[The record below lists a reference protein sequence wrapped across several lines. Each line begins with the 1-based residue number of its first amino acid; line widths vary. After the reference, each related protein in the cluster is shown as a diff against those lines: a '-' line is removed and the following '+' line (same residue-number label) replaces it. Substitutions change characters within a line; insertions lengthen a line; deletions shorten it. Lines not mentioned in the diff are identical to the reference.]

1 MAFMNRPMQKVILN
15 SSTKMSLH
23 ERFTYLRSQSAEA
36 GAGGSGGGQRQTVAA
51 ITSKNR
57 RLAQQMERRPAVMAA
72 LKIKKR
78 SLKQRLGQTTSF
90 GSIKDRLTLTRRGSL
105 RGGRLNQIAAGLQR
119 RGRTRGR
126 RQIGGGLSRSQSMQS
141 LNGSN
146 TQQRMRSRSRSRS
159 RVRSLAP
166 SGGNMRRGGAGAV
179 AFRRGGGGGPGANW
193 MRERVNVR
201 GGGMRGGGG
210 GGGGVR
216 GMRRGFSAGGGANWR
231 GRSFQGQRGRGNF
244 RGRGSRGGARGGRG
258 NWRGRGGGNRGTVP
272 TKEELD
278 SQLDQY
284 MASSQNAMDLA

>member
-1 MAFMNRPMQKVILN
+1 MAFINRPMQKVILN

-23 ERFTYLRSQSAEA
+23 ERFTYLRSQSEA
-36 GAGGSGGGQRQTVAA
+36 GAQGRQQTTAVAA

-90 GSIKDRLTLTRRGSL
+90 GGSVKDRLTLTRRGSL
-105 RGGRLNQIAAGLQR
+105 RGGRLNLQAGLQR

-126 RQIGGGLSRSQSMQS
+126 KPIGGGVGGRLSRSQSMQS

-146 TQQRMRSRSRSRS
+146 AQQRMRSRSRSRS
-159 RVRSLAP
+159 RVRSIAP
-166 SGGNMRRGGAGAV
+166 SQGGGGRGGAG
-179 AFRRGGGGGPGANW
+179 FRRGGGPGASW
-193 MRERVNVR
+193 MRERVNLR

-210 GGGGVR
+210 GGGGR
-216 GMRRGFSAGGGANWR
+216 GVRRGFVAGGGNWR
-231 GRSFQGQRGRGNF
+231 GRSFQGQRGRSNF
-244 RGRGSRGGARGGRG
+244 RGRGMRGGGGRGARGGRG
-258 NWRGRGGGNRGTVP
+258 NWRGRGGGGGNRGTVP

-284 MASSQNAMDLA
+284 MASSQNTMDLS